1 MQDVAEISR
10 PVAAFRQ
17 AIESAG
23 SDPILTLLDV
33 EQVRAFVN
41 LERVSGSEGEIR
53 VLIPEDVLKTVRKE
67 FGTATRLADLAENGA
82 VSYRATEPGSR
93 LQSALVSGAGYSTF
107 LWTGEDRLIEAGGS
121 DEATTDSLR
130 ARMEDR
136 WENAESFSLR
146 TPAYSTLL
154 STVEEDFGSGMRA
167 DVEAVVESGET
178 PPGLGDEIDETDMI
192 VLLGAQNR
200 RQLYHL
206 SKWAEHIEFA
216 SAATFSRVKSQ
227 LEEEGIITTEK
238 VPQDIGRPRQELHLD
253 PDLEGMSPVELLE
266 TVDSIRS

>member
-10 PVAAFRQ
+10 PAAAFRQ

-41 LERVSGSEGEIR
+41 VERESGPGDEIR
-53 VLIPEDVLKTVRKE
+53 VLIPEDVLKTARKE
-67 FGTATRLADLAENGA
+67 FETAARLAGLAENGA
-82 VSYRATEPGSR
+82 VSYRAAAPGSR
-93 LQSALVSGAGYSTF
+93 LQSALVSDAAYSTF

-121 DEATTDSLR
+121 DEAATDSLR

-154 STVEEDFGSGMRA
+154 SSLEEDFGPEMRA
-167 DVEAVVESGET
+167 DVEAVVGAEDTS
-178 PPGLGDEIDETDMI
+178 PGLGDEIDENDMI
-192 VLLGAQNR
+192 VLLGARNR
-200 RQLYHL
+200 RQLYYL
-206 SKWAEHIEFA
+206 SKWAERIEFA
-216 SAATFSRVKSQ
+216 SAATFSRVKSR

-253 PDLEGMSPVELLE
+253 PDLEGMGPVELLE